1 MLGWYKLMYLT
12 MTILCSLNDIMTN
25 IYLPLLWNSAMT
37 DFLILV
43 QFFENYKVIKP
54 CIFYAYPK
62 FKEYINAQVPAKDPP

>member
-43 QFFENYKVIKP
+43 QFFENKTTLYFISTTNLPQTLSIHMNSVS
-54 CIFYAYPK
+54 
-62 FKEYINAQVPAKDPP
+62 

>member
-1 MLGWYKLMYLT
+1 MLGWYKPMYLT

-43 QFFENYKVIKP
+43 QFFENKTTLYFISTTNLPQTLSIHMNSVS
-54 CIFYAYPK
+54 
-62 FKEYINAQVPAKDPP
+62 